1 MYCATWLRNLYDA
14 SFILGNF
21 DATWLGNLYDA
32 FFGLGNFDRI

>member
-14 SFILGNF
+14 IFRLGNF

-32 FFGLGNFDRI
+32 FLD